1 MGESDRP
8 TAEEVLKSESPS
20 TDSQL
25 VGSLSNGWTDEKHIL
40 FLNDI
45 ESSFVNELYNE
56 KYDSSAHHRWL
67 SRMKMRKGSCR
78 QRERDQKPGQLKV
91 LRMGCW
97 EDFVNDREKKDAEI
111 ETGFIPFSANPWIQH
126 FRPTLIMKEKCLLS
140 SDRIYNSH
148 LENDGHD
155 REGTSSKHN
164 CCQGSVGSSAEASDQ
179 NFIDDELISEKRS
192 SISRK
197 RRLGT
202 QAVHD
207 SINDQLV
214 PSEKAFVS
222 PTSAR
227 NPTAAPC
234 ATNSES
240 SSRSWEVD
248 SIPVLSE
255 TKSPTC
261 DEEEVNS

>member
-1 MGESDRP
+1 M
-8 TAEEVLKSESPS
+8 
-20 TDSQL
+20 
-25 VGSLSNGWTDEKHIL
+25 GSLSNGWTDEKHIL

-78 QRERDQKPGQLKV
+78 QRERDQKPGQVVRDICIEPLMHIYDVFNFLIRITITLQLKV

-155 REGTSSKHN
+155 REGTTSKHN
-164 CCQGSVGSSAEASDQ
+164 CCQGSVGSSAGTCFLSMVTKFIILMFILQ
-179 NFIDDELISEKRS
+179 N
-192 SISRK
+192 SIICSK
-197 RRLGT
+197 YL
-202 QAVHD
+202 A
-207 SINDQLV
+207 L
-214 PSEKAFVS
+214 
-222 PTSAR
+222 
-227 NPTAAPC
+227 
-234 ATNSES
+234 
-240 SSRSWEVD
+240 
-248 SIPVLSE
+248 
-255 TKSPTC
+255 
-261 DEEEVNS
+261 